1 MRFKGMKN
9 YVTIASLLMGLL
21 MIASC
26 KDDDVVNVVPTS
38 PQLAQFGILPD
49 AVRTPADNPITPDKV
64 QLGRMLFW
72 DPILSGNKDVACV
85 TCHHPNN
92 GYAENLD
99 LSLGVGGLGLSAS
112 RQSGTLV
119 KRNSMTILNTAY
131 NSIKSDGSYDPL
143 KSAMFWDNRVASLE
157 EQALKPIGSE
167 EEMRGH
173 AFTELATMDT
183 IVARLRAN
191 SAYTTLFNKAFGS
204 PSITKDRVAKAIATF
219 ERTLIANNSP
229 FDQYQ
234 KGNTNALSN
243 LQIQGLQNFIN
254 AGCNG
259 CHNGPM
265 FSDFEFHR
273 LGIPDNARI
282 AKTDTGAGTYLFR
295 TGSLR
300 NLSSTGP
307 YMHNGKL
314 RTLEEVFDFYDN
326 TSKGRGTLSIPLN
339 QVDPKVRNLRMGGNQ
354 KQAIVAFLQSLS
366 DPNFDRT
373 IPTSVPSGLNPGG
386 NIK

>member
-1 MRFKGMKN
+1 MKK
-9 YVTIASLLMGLL
+9 YGFIASMATCLLI
-21 MIASC
+21 IASC
-26 KDDDVVNVVPTS
+26 DKNEDAITVTPAS
-38 PQLAQFGILPD
+38 PQLAQFGTLPD
-49 AVRTPADNPITPDKV
+49 APRTPADNPITADKV
-64 QLGRMLFW
+64 TLGRLLFW
-72 DPILSGNKDVACV
+72 DPILSGDKDVACV

-92 GYAENLD
+92 GYAENID
-99 LSLGVGGLGLSAS
+99 LSLGVGGRGLSTN
-112 RQSGTLV
+112 RLSGTLV
-119 KRNSMTILNTAY
+119 KRNSMTILNTTY
-131 NSIKSDGSYDPL
+131 NSIKADGTYDPL
-143 KSAMFWDNRVASLE
+143 KSAMFWDNRVVSLE

-183 IVARLRAN
+183 VVARLAAIP
-191 SAYTTLFNKAFGS
+191 AYAPLFNKAFGS
-204 PSITKDRVAKAIATF
+204 QGITKDRVAKAIATF

-234 KGNTNALSN
+234 KGNANALST

-307 YMHNGKL
+307 YMHNG
-314 RTLEEVFDFYDN
+314 RFQTLGDVFDFYDN
-326 TSKGRGTLSIPLN
+326 TSEGRGNFSIPLS
-339 QVDPKVRNLRMGGNQ
+339 QVDQKVRNLRMGGNQ

-366 DPNFDRT
+366 DTNFDKT
-373 IPTSVPSGLNPGG
+373 IPSSVPSGLNPGG